1 MTDLSLLQD
10 FIAETGE
17 HLQEMESNLLRL
29 EAEPGNKDIL
39 NDIFRSAHTIKGSS
53 EYLGLEKIAE
63 LSHKLENLLEILR
76 HGDILHPPNREMVD
90 VLILARDRIA
100 SLAYELEQFQ
110 AEKSDVADIIAR
122 IDQLSGTS
130 PPAPSPKRRGETE
143 SDELLILSES
153 VSDILGEDD
162 SLSGADA
169 QEDID
174 DENYEEDYD
183 DELFE
188 IFIQHLKDNLSQ
200 IRTVVRDI
208 QTGNPMPALLAK
220 SLEIV
225 KSLYSSANYMDYKAL
240 IRVYQKWIERI
251 ESFQTK
257 MPADLPSTHPV
268 RADIKALLE
277 EYSDKIMGRFPKFK
291 DTPEH
296 QAVSVSP
303 KPDEKEEDLLSI
315 DVSGIDEDDEDN
327 DNDEGI
333 LEPDLSDI
341 REEPSVV
348 SLSTEE
354 SEEDG
359 GILEISEESVL
370 EPAEEITHLPILRR
384 EADPIRSESLTP
396 SDYRGLFDE
405 LEGTFGAV
413 AAEEVPEENQED
425 IELAL
430 SSAKPVESEKLPP
443 EAEPIRIEEKALSE
457 TSAKDAEIEPP
468 VQEGSELRYTPQPDR
483 LAKQSLRV
491 DTAKIDALMN
501 QVGELVV
508 SRAWFSQLFNEMREL
523 QQHLHEHVRLD
534 QREMKPV
541 KALTFRLSEATV
553 ALGRVANELQE
564 GVMKVRMLPIAQ
576 LFSRY
581 PRLVRDLIHGTDKKV
596 NLEIV
601 GEETEL
607 DKMVIEEIS
616 DPLIH
621 IIRNA
626 VDHGCETVE
635 ERRRT
640 GKPEEA
646 RIRLESYHESN
657 HVVIEVSDDGRGID
671 PALVKAKA
679 IEKNFFASEE
689 LDRMSAKEI
698 INIIMMPGFSTAD
711 QVSKTSG
718 RGVGMDVVKKNVEKL
733 SGTIEIDS
741 SPKVGTRLRI
751 KIPLTLAI
759 IQALLVRVGGD
770 IFTIPLASV
779 EETLRVFEDNIT
791 TIEGTEVIHLRDSTL
806 SLLRLSEIFSIES
819 KARDIGKSFVV
830 VVNTGM
836 RRAGLVVDALIG
848 QEEAVIKPL
857 VDYLQENSGF
867 SGATI
872 LGDGRISLILDV
884 YELISM
890 SIGRQTRRNKVLCVM

>member
-76 HGDILHPPNREMVD
+76 HGDLLHPPNREMVD